1 MSLTAALNIGR
12 SALGASQIGIQV
24 AGNNVANV
32 ATPGYSRQ
40 VANLSPIGGSDPY
53 SRLSAGRGVGVSDVR
68 RQIDAALQSRLWM
81 STADRSAARQQ
92 LDLMTQVESVLG
104 ELSGNDLS
112 SELSAFF
119 NAWSERAN
127 NTQSSATV
135 VQQGD
140 KLAGML
146 QRLRSSLTTV
156 RAQIDRQLSGAVTAA
171 DGLLDQVA
179 SLNAAI
185 SAAETSGGSANALRD
200 QRDQV
205 VSKLSELLDVSVI
218 ERQNGAVDVLV
229 GSTPVVL
236 AGVSRG
242 IHLRSVGA
250 GASTEMV
257 VALRA
262 DGEPLPATGGS
273 IAGLI
278 GSRRTT
284 VDGTIRQLD
293 AVASQLIF
301 QVNRLHST
309 GANLSNLSGATGSLS
324 IPASDR
330 GLAMNDPGNRAFSS
344 LPFAATHGSFTVR
357 VKNTAD
363 GSFQSVR
370 VNVDLDGVGPGGVLT
385 TAHDTSAEDI
395 RAAIDG
401 ITGLSASFSPE
412 GRLVVRAASGFEFS
426 FEDDTSSALAVLG
439 VNSYFTGVNGSDI
452 AVRDDLKSNPSGL
465 MSGRMTAG
473 GLVENANA
481 MAIVGLQDASNDVLG
496 GRSIRQG
503 WIDAVQEVGIRTSSA
518 ESRTLALGVVQESL
532 EAQRASISGVSIDEE
547 ALNLMNFQRQY
558 QGAARV
564 ISVADQLMQ
573 TLMSLV

>member
-250 GASTEMV
+250 GASTEM
-257 VALRA
+257 
-262 DGEPLPATGGS
+262 
-273 IAGLI
+273 
-278 GSRRTT
+278 
-284 VDGTIRQLD
+284 
-293 AVASQLIF
+293 
-301 QVNRLHST
+301 
-309 GANLSNLSGATGSLS
+309 
-324 IPASDR
+324 
-330 GLAMNDPGNRAFSS
+330 
-344 LPFAATHGSFTVR
+344 
-357 VKNTAD
+357 
-363 GSFQSVR
+363 
-370 VNVDLDGVGPGGVLT
+370 
-385 TAHDTSAEDI
+385 
-395 RAAIDG
+395 
-401 ITGLSASFSPE
+401 
-412 GRLVVRAASGFEFS
+412 
-426 FEDDTSSALAVLG
+426 
-439 VNSYFTGVNGSDI
+439 
-452 AVRDDLKSNPSGL
+452 
-465 MSGRMTAG
+465 
-473 GLVENANA
+473 
-481 MAIVGLQDASNDVLG
+481 
-496 GRSIRQG
+496 
-503 WIDAVQEVGIRTSSA
+503 
-518 ESRTLALGVVQESL
+518 
-532 EAQRASISGVSIDEE
+532 
-547 ALNLMNFQRQY
+547 
-558 QGAARV
+558 
-564 ISVADQLMQ
+564 
-573 TLMSLV
+573 